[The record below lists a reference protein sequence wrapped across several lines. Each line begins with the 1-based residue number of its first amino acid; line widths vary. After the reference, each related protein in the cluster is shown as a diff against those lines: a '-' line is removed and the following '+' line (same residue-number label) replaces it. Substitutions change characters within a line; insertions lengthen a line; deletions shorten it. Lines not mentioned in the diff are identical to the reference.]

1 MSSLLLKNE
10 VQPHSTFVNHLLIL
24 MLASA
29 FLLMLRDSWPRF
41 LESPY
46 YTQGV
51 LRGEV
56 DERDRRK
63 VAFAVD
69 DDDEPV
75 LVEEH

>member
-1 MSSLLLKNE
+1 
-10 VQPHSTFVNHLLIL
+10 

-69 DDDEPV
+69 DDDESV